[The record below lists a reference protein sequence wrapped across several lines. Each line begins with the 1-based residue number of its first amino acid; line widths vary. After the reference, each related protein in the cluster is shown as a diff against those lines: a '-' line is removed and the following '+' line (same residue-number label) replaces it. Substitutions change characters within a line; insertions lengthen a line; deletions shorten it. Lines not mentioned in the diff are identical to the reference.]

1 MGGMQTRARAG
12 WVVTAALSCV
22 LGCAAAPGPEAR
34 TGAEA
39 RAAAATDTDTATD
52 AGTAADA
59 AAATD
64 TATDRDTGAG
74 TATGAGAGAGAAM
87 RGGWISAPPEAPYQ
101 ARARTLQARGPIL
114 IGEPAPPPEPTR
126 PRKRGRVAVS
136 LNGADLENACRL
148 LADAGKFNL
157 VVQSGLTGTV
167 SATLDGVDPY
177 DALVAIAEA
186 NGAEVRFERGI
197 VIVRRPGK

>member
-1 MGGMQTRARAG
+1 MQTRARAG

-39 RAAAATDTDTATD
+39 RAGTAAATDTGAGTD
-52 AGTAADA
+52 ADTGTAADA
-59 AAATD
+59 AAD
-64 TATDRDTGAG
+64 TDTGAG
-74 TATGAGAGAGAAM
+74 TAAGAGASAGASAAM

-148 LADAGKFNL
+148 LADAGRFNL